1 MPRCTCSAVIS
12 DPDPTREDYLLKRH
26 LISGV
31 HEVGRHYREEM
42 RARCVD
48 QAIRIAAYG
57 ATDVFGTAKA
67 LEAYI
72 FGDQP

>member
-1 MPRCTCSAVIS
+1 VSDIDSADVAVENS
-12 DPDPTREDYLLKRH
+12 MTYSEWQ
-26 LISGV
+26 
-31 HEVGRHYREEM
+31 GRNYREEM

-57 ATDVFGTAKA
+57 PTDVFGTAKA

-72 FGDQP
+72 FGEQP

>member
-1 MPRCTCSAVIS
+1 V
-12 DPDPTREDYLLKRH
+12 KRGDVTEAGEARMTY
-26 LISGV
+26 S
-31 HEVGRHYREEM
+31 EFVGRHYREEM